1 MIWAARL
8 FEPQNAPVR
17 EGTQFSFAGPVRR
30 AVGSESGKQSIGLA
44 EGAGPYEQML
54 LEILLAVAWRGE
66 QRRLF
71 EAMPHLR
78 QIASFTMLRTVLAR
92 LGVSLFKVGRHVGA
106 LSTRD
111 FPCIVVNGEANCGLI
126 SAKSTGAPRVYDL
139 STRTESSDLGSLRGT
154 VYLVRIDNA
163 EEAPAGAPVDGYVGQ
178 VLRALR
184 GPLLRVAGLS
194 ALISMLGIVLS
205 LYILAVYDLVIATGS
220 LDTLAFLAAGA
231 LVALVCELRLYQIR
245 SRSIAYVATRFDG
258 AVQIRTLSSVLNLP
272 LALTERAPLSSQL
285 ARFRQFEI
293 GREIFAGGLASALLD
308 LPFTFLFVALLF
320 VIGGSLGFVPLGIS
334 LVTFA
339 IAALSAAISIAQVTK
354 VGANKLKADRKLLEL
369 SDRRK
374 TIRSAAAETKWLAR
388 YANRLATY
396 ERSRF
401 DNVRLSSSLQV
412 ITGALIAFAG
422 VVTLGVGALRVME
435 GSMSLGALVVSMM
448 LVWRILVPVQ
458 VVSLNLPRLRQF
470 RTTIRQINDLMRMR
484 AERDDAI
491 PMVFHLLR
499 GSIFTSGLYLGMG
512 AQQEPLLKGINLD
525 IKAGEIVAIT
535 GPSGSGKST
544 LLKVLL
550 GLYPQYMGTVRIG
563 GFDIHQLDPEEIRA
577 AIAYAPNQP
586 TFFNGTIAE
595 NVRFGFPDATDHD
608 IDEALAAA
616 GIHLPD
622 PHLPDGIETR
632 ISNTAARSFSQ
643 GLLCRLSLA
652 RAIVKKSSILLLDN
666 SHNGLDSAGEEALAA
681 HLNALRGNTT
691 VLLVTARTRHMRAAD
706 RVLVMSAGVVVASG
720 KPEAIVPK
728 IMESVQSNAA

>member
-8 FEPQNAPVR
+8 FDPQSAPVR
-17 EGTQFSFAGPVRR
+17 EGTQFSFAGPIRR
-30 AVGSESGKQSIGLA
+30 AAASESGKHSIGLA

-54 LEILLAVAWRGE
+54 LEILQAVGWRGE

-71 EAMPHLR
+71 EAMPHLK
-78 QIASFTMLRTVLAR
+78 QIASFTMLRTVLDR
-92 LGVSLFKVGRHVGA
+92 LGVNLIKVTRHVGA
-106 LSTRD
+106 LSTTD
-111 FPCIVVNGEANCGLI
+111 FPCIVIDGEANFDLI
-126 SAKSTGAPRVYDL
+126 SAKPTGALRVYEL
-139 STRTESSDLGSLRGT
+139 STRTESSDIGALSGT
-154 VYLVRIDNA
+154 VYLVRIDN
-163 EEAPAGAPVDGYVGQ
+163 EEAPAGRGVDGYVGQ

-184 GPLLRVAGLS
+184 WPLLRAAGLS
-194 ALISMLGIVLS
+194 ALISMLGIALS
-205 LYILAVYDLVIATGS
+205 LYVLVVYDLVIATGS

-231 LVALVCELRLYQIR
+231 LVGLACELRLYQIR

-308 LPFTFLFVALLF
+308 LPFTLLFVAMLF

-354 VGANKLKADRKLLEL
+354 VGANKLKADRRLLEL

-374 TIRSAAAETKWLAR
+374 TIRSAAAETEWLSR

-401 DNVRLSSSLQV
+401 QNVQLSSSLQV
-412 ITGALIAFAG
+412 ITGALVAFAG

-458 VVSLNLPRLRQF
+458 VVSLNLTRLQQF

-484 AERDDAI
+484 AERDEAI

-512 AQQEPLLKGINLD
+512 AQQEPQLKGINLD
-525 IKAGEIVAIT
+525 IKAGEIIAVT

-563 GFDIHQLDPEEIRA
+563 GFDMRQLDPEEIRA

-586 TFFNGTIAE
+586 TFFNGTVAA
-595 NVRFGFPDATDHD
+595 NLRFGLPDATDHD
-608 IDEALAAA
+608 IEEALAAA
-616 GIHLPD
+616 DIHLPD
-622 PHLPDGIETR
+622 PRLPDGIETR
-632 ISNTAARSFSQ
+632 ISGTAARSLSQ

-652 RAIVKKSSILLLDN
+652 RAFVKKSSILLLDN
-666 SHNGLDSAGEEALAA
+666 SHNGLDPAGDQALTAQ
-681 HLNALRGNTT
+681 LNALRGSTT
-691 VLLVTARTRHMRAAD
+691 VLFVTAQPSHMRIAD

-720 KPEAIVPK
+720 KPEVIVPK
-728 IMESVQSNAA
+728 IMGSVQSNAA